1 MCRFLHFKQFILPFF
16 IWFFFMCGFPQKQIN
31 KNKTLVIL
39 LDWFSALCSSFIR
52 LINWIK
58 QFLVFEI
65 IFTNI
70 LNSVN
75 GPDSRSRSKCRKPL
89 TQLFDVWKWIILWS
103 KSTDRIIHFD
113 ISNSSFQWFPK
124 FRRCSGVRTIDCILI
139 RFQFI

>member
-1 MCRFLHFKQFILPFF
+1 MPLITLQAIYSTVFHLVFF
-16 IWFFFMCGFPQKQIN
+16 Y
-31 KNKTLVIL
+31 V
-39 LDWFSALCSSFIR
+39 WFSAKTNQQKQNTCNFIGLGSSFIR

-113 ISNSSFQWFPK
+113 ISNSSFQWFSK